1 MAKAAAVRE
10 KEKAAFDKEST
21 ESKTNLAALKKADDD
36 RQTVVAF
43 LSGGEADAY
52 SPASGG
58 IVGILKQLGDEM
70 QKDQD
75 DTIATEEAAVKTYE
89 ELVAAKKKEI
99 SALSKAIEEKMDRIG
114 RVGVEIA
121 EMEND
126 LSDTTET
133 HGEDKKFLADLK
145 KNCDSKAA
153 VHEEE
158 KKMRAQEIVAL
169 ADTIKILNDDDAL
182 DLFKKTLPSAGASF
196 VQLQTTASAMRA
208 RARAFLAQARSRPG
222 QDRQRIDFVTLA
234 LNGRKVGFDKVIK
247 LIHELVVTL
256 KKEQD
261 DDDHKKEYC
270 TAQFDEAEDK
280 KKELERTISH
290 LGAGIE
296 EAKEGIQTL
305 GDEISALKAGI
316 VALDKAVAEATE
328 QRKAENAEY
337 KELMASNGA
346 AKEIILF
353 AKNRLN
359 KFYNPKMYK
368 APPKKAEEAASF
380 VQLASSA
387 SVAGAPPPPPETAEA
402 YTKKSEES
410 GGVLAMMDLLVK
422 DLEKE
427 MTEAETEEKLSQEDY
442 EKTMA
447 DSAEKRALDSKA
459 LTDKEAS
466 KADLEGE
473 LETSHAEKKSTA
485 KELMA
490 TDKYISGLHAECDW
504 LLQYFDV
511 RMKARTDEI
520 DALKKAKAVLSG
532 ADYALLQR
540 GSVARSRKFLRHA

>member
-89 ELVAAKKKEI
+89 ESVAAKKKEI

-247 LIHELVVTL
+247 LIDELVVTL

-280 KKELERTISH
+280 KKELERTISD
-290 LGAGIE
+290 LDAGIE

-328 QRKAENAEY
+328 QRKAEY

-359 KFYNPKMYK
+359 KFYNPKM
-368 APPKKAEEAASF
+368 
-380 VQLASSA
+380 
-387 SVAGAPPPPPETAEA
+387 
-402 YTKKSEES
+402 
-410 GGVLAMMDLLVK
+410 
-422 DLEKE
+422 
-427 MTEAETEEKLSQEDY
+427 
-442 EKTMA
+442 
-447 DSAEKRALDSKA
+447 
-459 LTDKEAS
+459 
-466 KADLEGE
+466 
-473 LETSHAEKKSTA
+473 
-485 KELMA
+485 
-490 TDKYISGLHAECDW
+490 
-504 LLQYFDV
+504 
-511 RMKARTDEI
+511 
-520 DALKKAKAVLSG
+520 
-532 ADYALLQR
+532 
-540 GSVARSRKFLRHA
+540 